1 MLFCTIKI
9 ALSESTTRKERL
21 IVIATNISCMHV
33 DLHVTCVTVLPS
45 LRPHGLAPRDKHL
58 SGAGRGGFEFENMM
72 ICGCGDYGCLCS
84 LTHLAFVLARA
95 HPLTQFRP
103 PSTLTNIYPHKHLP
117 TNPQRVPSHKDN
129 FSDMARSQ

>member
-1 MLFCTIKI
+1 MEKLV
-9 ALSESTTRKERL
+9 
-21 IVIATNISCMHV
+21 VIAKIILRIIRT
-33 DLHVTCVTVLPS
+33 DLHVACVAIFPVL
-45 LRPHGLAPRDKHL
+45 RQHGFAPRDKHL